1 MSPFERK
8 LAERLDRMQREIQ
21 RLELVAGVQELKIG
35 HLEHEVKRLEYELRP
50 HHFPATTAVHVK
62 QL

>member
-1 MSPFERK
+1 
-8 LAERLDRMQREIQ
+8 MQREIQ